1 MDVGLDPELTKW
13 SVRPGP
19 VNILTGKGY
28 KEHHWLVV
36 PSINL
41 LGYLYFHSTKTYSI
55 MPMSARTIP
64 GTQDEF
70 GRGRAAVRVRGQTG
84 NRTNA
89 GRAITPFMF
98 NEEGYRVS
106 PSRTPPNTCTEFNH
120 STLVMRRVGSI
131 LRQTSSTA
139 VPTPMIRIKTD
150 SKISSVPISS
160 TLLVA

>member
-1 MDVGLDPELTKW
+1 MPLADRTEEWWGSVMDVGLDPELTKW
-13 SVRPGP
+13 SVRSGP
-19 VNILTGKGY
+19 AMILTGKGY
-28 KEHHWLVV
+28 KEYHWLVV
-36 PSINL
+36 PSINHF
-41 LGYLYFHSTKTYSI
+41 GYLHSTSSYST

-106 PSRTPPNTCTEFNH
+106 SSFE
-120 STLVMRRVGSI
+120 LVVARV
-131 LRQTSSTA
+131 LN
-139 VPTPMIRIKTD
+139 
-150 SKISSVPISS
+150 
-160 TLLVA
+160 

>member
-1 MDVGLDPELTKW
+1 MAGRSL
-13 SVRPGP
+13 
-19 VNILTGKGY
+19 
-28 KEHHWLVV
+28 
-36 PSINL
+36 INHS
-41 LGYLYFHSTKTYSI
+41 GYLHFYITPAYST

-106 PSRTPPNTCTEFNH
+106 SLGLLLTRVLNLIIVRT
-120 STLVMRRVGSI
+120 
-131 LRQTSSTA
+131 
-139 VPTPMIRIKTD
+139 
-150 SKISSVPISS
+150 
-160 TLLVA
+160 

>member
-13 SVRPGP
+13 SVRSGP
-19 VNILTGKGY
+19 AIVLTGKEY

-36 PSINL
+36 PSINHF
-41 LGYLYFHSTKTYSI
+41 GYLLPSTTTTHLI

-64 GTQDEF
+64 GTQDQY

-84 NRTNA
+84 NRTNE

-106 PSRTPPNTCTEFNH
+106 SLVLPPTCVLKSFVVCT
-120 STLVMRRVGSI
+120 
-131 LRQTSSTA
+131 
-139 VPTPMIRIKTD
+139 
-150 SKISSVPISS
+150 
-160 TLLVA
+160 

>member
-1 MDVGLDPELTKW
+1 MGVGLDPELTKW
-13 SVRPGP
+13 SMRSGP
-19 VNILTGKGY
+19 ATVLTGKGY

-36 PSINL
+36 PHQPLRLSPPSL
-41 LGYLYFHSTKTYSI
+41 HFYFFFT

-70 GRGRAAVRVRGQTG
+70 SRGRAAVRVRGQTG

-106 PSRTPPNTCTEFNH
+106 PYESIVARVLNLGIVCT
-120 STLVMRRVGSI
+120 
-131 LRQTSSTA
+131 
-139 VPTPMIRIKTD
+139 
-150 SKISSVPISS
+150 
-160 TLLVA
+160 

>member
-1 MDVGLDPELTKW
+1 MGQADKVWSALVTPLANRTEKWWGSVMGVGLDPELTKW
-13 SVRPGP
+13 SVHPGSAI
-19 VNILTGKGY
+19 VLTGKGY

-36 PSINL
+36 PPSTIPVISTSPQSAL
-41 LGYLYFHSTKTYSI
+41 LLI

-106 PSRTPPNTCTEFNH
+106 LP
-120 STLVMRRVGSI
+120 TLR
-131 LRQTSSTA
+131 
-139 VPTPMIRIKTD
+139 
-150 SKISSVPISS
+150 
-160 TLLVA
+160 